1 MSRRGFD
8 RRRRHKGR
16 SAYGCLKNQAKTPI
30 EPEPFAVPGDLK
42 GHLIG
47 KGGCVIKEII
57 SSSGAQIR
65 SPKGRDEDLFLII
78 GTTEQREC
86 AKKLITKKVEEIRS
100 RMSKGPSAGNRELVE
115 VPDKFKG
122 LVIGKNGDNLRHIS
136 TITGARVTT
145 CEREI
150 YVVSGTDEQRERA
163 KVQIRM
169 KISGARLRGLEN
181 EFKKT
186 CYFING
192 WNLPEDCK
200 LKLEQ
205 AQTEDRLLLTGP
217 QGQYR
222 LRPAEDYELQDS
234 CAARNDQYYLPI
246 LKNEVLEC
254 LREIKRQMKAK
265 DHMKLD
271 MWCHF
276 GAALIRGPDEEEADD
291 GEWTIEE
298 VIEKFQQSS
307 EGILWRTALNQGVH
321 LDETFFEEHVARKT
335 SEEYIARYDLTYL
348 TPGAHEIRCKVWI
361 AKNDNSRAR
370 EDLESI
376 EIPFSDVKNI
386 LEEIDFEDEATRQRC
401 RGWLVLPSRKYLLAD
416 ILFPG
421 CEFDCRL
428 TIRGRADSAFDI
440 DYIPKEEERS
450 VLSRYLSG
458 LTICGSDEG
467 DLELCLPQLNKLN
480 GFHLIHKRRSRRSLY
495 DPTDG
500 FAIILSKECTWKID
514 MDTEESRESTDLHL
528 HCKEWDTV
536 LKSGDWEPEMIAD
549 KIPEFFEFVE
559 NVQDSMLG
567 EMKKFRNE

>member
-1 MSRRGFD
+1 MSRRGND
-8 RRRRHKGR
+8 RRRQHDEGGR

-47 KGGCVIKEII
+47 KGGCVIKEIK
-57 SSSGAQIR
+57 SSSGAQIN
-65 SPKGRDEDLFLII
+65 SPKGRDEDFFLIS

-86 AKKLITKKVEEIRS
+86 AKKLITKELEEIRS

-136 TITGARVTT
+136 TITGAKVTT

-150 YVVSGTDEQRERA
+150 YVVSGTDGQRERA

-169 KISGARLRGLEN
+169 KISDARLRGLEN

-205 AQTEDRLLLTGP
+205 AQTEDRLFLTGP

-222 LRPAEDYELQDS
+222 LRPVEDYESQDS
-234 CAARNDQYYLPI
+234 FAGRDNQYYLPK

-254 LREIKRQMKAK
+254 LREIKRQREGT

-276 GAALIRGPDEEEADD
+276 GPALIRGPDEEEGED

-298 VIEKFQQSS
+298 VIKKFQPSCEF
-307 EGILWRTALNQGVH
+307 EGNPWRTAFKEGVH
-321 LDETFFEEHVARKT
+321 LNETIFEEHVAKKT

-348 TPGAHEIRCKVWI
+348 TLGGHEIRCGSQKKDNTR
-361 AKNDNSRAR
+361 KNQ
-370 EDLESI
+370 ESI

-386 LEEIDFEDEATRQRC
+386 VEEIHFEDEATRQRC
-401 RGWLVLPSRKYLLAD
+401 RGWLVLPSRRYLLAD
-416 ILFPG
+416 ILLPG

-450 VLSRYLSG
+450 LLSRYLSG

-467 DLELCLPQLNKLN
+467 DLEVCPPRVNKLD
-480 GFHLIHKRRSRRSLY
+480 GFHLILNRRARRSLY
-495 DPTDG
+495 ELTDG
-500 FAIILSKECTWKID
+500 FAIILSKECTWKRD
-514 MDTEESRESTDLHL
+514 MDAGEFRESTDLHL
-528 HCKEWDTV
+528 HCKEWDTA

-549 KIPEFFEFVE
+549 KIPEFFEFVG
-559 NVQDSMLG
+559 NVRRFCSS
-567 EMKKFRNE
+567 